1 MEHVRRPARRSQT
14 PVSEIM
20 LLSLV
25 MGYSGLQATV
35 AGLWLHRTQTEDQR
49 TSAHEEEQLTPYDS
63 QETIETHETRNP
75 GKRDRDPRLVGWEF
89 KILRAEA
96 NLFSNP
102 AMLQQACDEEAI
114 AGWILLEKLDDHR
127 LRFKRPIAMR
137 EVIDPQTLGF
147 DPYRSLYGGS
157 QRWRQR
163 LIMAIGVVAL
173 LLPAYLSFTLVT
185 QRQPIPG
192 TPTANPRGR

>member
-1 MEHVRRPARRSQT
+1 
-14 PVSEIM
+14 VSEIM

-25 MGYSGLQATV
+25 MGYSGLQGTI
-35 AGLWLHRTQTEDQR
+35 AGLWLHRTQTEDQQSEER
-49 TSAHEEEQLTPYDS
+49 EEELLTPYDS
-63 QETIETHETRNP
+63 PETIETHETRNRHQ
-75 GKRDRDPRLVGWEF
+75 RDRDPRLVGWEF

-96 NLFSNP
+96 DLFVSP

-147 DPYRSLYGGS
+147 DPYRSVYGGS
-157 QRWRQR
+157 RRGWQR
-163 LIMAIGVVAL
+163 LIVAIGVLAL
-173 LLPAYLSFTLVT
+173 LLPAYLSFTLVS
-185 QRQPIPG
+185 QRQAPG